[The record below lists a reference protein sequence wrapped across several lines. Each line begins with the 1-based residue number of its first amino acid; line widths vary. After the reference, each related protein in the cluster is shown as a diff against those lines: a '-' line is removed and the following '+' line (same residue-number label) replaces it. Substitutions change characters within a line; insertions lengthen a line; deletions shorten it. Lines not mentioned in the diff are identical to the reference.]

1 MPVLNNIEIKSIEDV
16 IDVGAWC
23 DEESKRLGD
32 EAKHARGIIREYDV
46 DQKGHKIFGRLFT
59 ATIHALAKKRPT
71 KFNKKLN
78 AKYLAM
84 AVAAGV
90 ITERQV
96 ALLEKPQDFR
106 AQSVTFRKLG
116 K

>member
-1 MPVLNNIEIKSIEDV
+1 MPVLNNIEIKSIEDA
-16 IDVGAWC
+16 IDIGAWC

-59 ATIHALAKKRPT
+59 ATIHALPKKRPT
-71 KFNKKLN
+71 KFDKPL
-78 AKYLAM
+78 AYKYLAM

-90 ITERQV
+90 ITKNQV
-96 ALLEKPQDFR
+96 ARLEKPQDFR